1 MKLEG
6 RILLFDT
13 VNKNRDI
20 FPKDC
25 KITIPE
31 KIPLTWDFHYDQILG
46 IAEVIRDDLGLIAK
60 AEIISNAYI
69 KEEDLKSIF
78 ENGKIGAGG
87 FYNRV
92 KKHND
97 GSFIVVDEATLCSVA
112 LVLAPVHEEYYLKI
126 VYESKRQTEKG
137 EARPSVTGDGS
148 YILTDCG
155 NWWFSICKN
164 PMRRNHCICPKCGK
178 IVEVDTRLFNAI
190 EEVKGETE

>member
-31 KIPLTWDFHYDQILG
+31 KIPLTWDFHHDQILG

-126 VYESKRQTEKG
+126 V
-137 EARPSVTGDGS
+137 
-148 YILTDCG
+148 
-155 NWWFSICKN
+155 
-164 PMRRNHCICPKCGK
+164 
-178 IVEVDTRLFNAI
+178 
-190 EEVKGETE
+190 EEEM